1 MSGEGL
7 FMRHLAGRVLEN
19 ELLYG
24 NLFTTVKAMQGE
36 ASDLETAL
44 NTGPKNDLLAARTC
58 KFLPVMSN
66 QDDFSVGNVHS
77 FL

>member
-24 NLFTTVKAMQGE
+24 NLFTTVKAMQGK

-44 NTGPKNDLLAARTC
+44 NTGPKNDLLAFISKDLQIFTC
-58 KFLPVMSN
+58 DVKSR
-66 QDDFSVGNVHS
+66 
-77 FL
+77 